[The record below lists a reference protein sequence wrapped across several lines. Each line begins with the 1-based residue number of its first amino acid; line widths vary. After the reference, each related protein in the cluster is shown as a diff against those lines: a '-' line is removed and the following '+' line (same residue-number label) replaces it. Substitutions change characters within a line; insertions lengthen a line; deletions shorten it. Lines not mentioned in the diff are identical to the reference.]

1 MSTVPSGK
9 KRNID
14 LHIFPKERT
23 PLHSRFNEKEW
34 KSPKR
39 NLHSFFILFC
49 CKFFIFRYF
58 HKFMFRYH
66 SKKYRPVSTHKKHPF
81 RDASQAWHMA
91 AVLFFCRIF
100 TAVGYRFGKR
110 FPRERLDFSVR
121 VSQSD
126 GCHHFPFHIQPFFSS
141 S

>member
-66 SKKYRPVSTHKKHPF
+66 SKKYRPVSTHKKAPLS
-81 RDASQAWHMA
+81 R
-91 AVLFFCRIF
+91 CF
-100 TAVGYRFGKR
+100 TD
-110 FPRERLDFSVR
+110 PRSGMPPVKENFSLYFSAKPPR
-121 VSQSD
+121 KIMQSIVSYISAPPD
-126 GCHHFPFHIQPFFSS
+126 MIDKII
-141 S
+141 

>member
-58 HKFMFRYH
+58 HKFMFRYR
-66 SKKYRPVSTHKKHPF
+66 SKKYFPVSAHKKSIPF
-81 RDASQAWHMA
+81 EMLHRSPIGHA
-91 AVLFFCRIF
+91 A
-100 TAVGYRFGKR
+100 AE
-110 FPRERLDFSVR
+110 REILLA
-121 VSQSD
+121 
-126 GCHHFPFHIQPFFSS
+126 FFS
-141 S
+141 

>member
-39 NLHSFFILFC
+39 NLHSFLFYSVASFLSFAIFINSCSNTVLKNISLFQHTKKALLSRC
-49 CKFFIFRYF
+49 FTDPRSGMPPVKEKF
-58 HKFMFRYH
+58 
-66 SKKYRPVSTHKKHPF
+66 S
-81 RDASQAWHMA
+81 
-91 AVLFFCRIF
+91 L
-100 TAVGYRFGKR
+100 RFSAKP
-110 FPRERLDFSVR
+110 PRKIMKSIVFYISAPPDMI
-121 VSQSD
+121 D
-126 GCHHFPFHIQPFFSS
+126 KII
-141 S
+141 

>member
-23 PLHSRFNEKEW
+23 PLHSRFNKKEW

-49 CKFFIFRYF
+49 YKFFIFRYF
-58 HKFMFRYH
+58 HKFIFRYRP
-66 SKKYRPVSTHKKHPF
+66 KKYFPVSTHKKAPLL
-81 RDASQAWHMA
+81 R
-91 AVLFFCRIF
+91 CF
-100 TAVGYRFGKR
+100 TDPRSGIPPVKEKFSLRFSAKP
-110 FPRERLDFSVR
+110 PRKIMKSIVFYISAPPDMI
-121 VSQSD
+121 D
-126 GCHHFPFHIQPFFSS
+126 KII
-141 S
+141 

>member
-39 NLHSFFILFC
+39 NIHSFFILFC
-49 CKFFIFRYF
+49 CKFFIFHYF
-58 HKFMFRYH
+58 HKFIFQYRP
-66 SKKYRPVSTHKKHPF
+66 KKYFPVSAHKKSIPF
-81 RDASQAWHMA
+81 EMLHRSPIGHA
-91 AVLFFCRIF
+91 A
-100 TAVGYRFGKR
+100 AE
-110 FPRERLDFSVR
+110 REILLA
-121 VSQSD
+121 
-126 GCHHFPFHIQPFFSS
+126 FFS
-141 S
+141 

>member
-66 SKKYRPVSTHKKHPF
+66 SKKYRPVSTHKKAPLS
-81 RDASQAWHMA
+81 R
-91 AVLFFCRIF
+91 CF
-100 TAVGYRFGKR
+100 TD
-110 FPRERLDFSVR
+110 PRSGMPPVKENFSLYFSAKPPR
-121 VSQSD
+121 KIMQSIVFYISAPPD
-126 GCHHFPFHIQPFFSS
+126 MIDKII
-141 S
+141 